1 MTMRMKKLTMKLVS
15 LKIILFQAGDKALS
29 QLTNF
34 IGFDKVQRK
43 GKLLSFDRKSQRLDD
58 FFQDMKM
65 EVTYPDL
72 AMVMKIVCALSH
84 GQASV
89 ERGFNDNN
97 IVLKQ
102 NQKDDTIVARRF
114 IKNYLSA
121 NNLLP
126 RTVTI
131 NQKLV
136 KSVKFA

>member
-1 MTMRMKKLTMKLVS
+1 
-15 LKIILFQAGDKALS
+15 
-29 QLTNF
+29 
-34 IGFDKVQRK
+34 
-43 GKLLSFDRKSQRLDD
+43 
-58 FFQDMKM
+58 M

-72 AMVMKIVCALSH
+72 AMVMKTVFTLSH

-97 IVLKQ
+97 IALKQ

-126 RTVTI
+126 HTVTI

-136 KSVKFA
+136 KSVKFTWRRCTQHLDDEKEKEKKEKRSN